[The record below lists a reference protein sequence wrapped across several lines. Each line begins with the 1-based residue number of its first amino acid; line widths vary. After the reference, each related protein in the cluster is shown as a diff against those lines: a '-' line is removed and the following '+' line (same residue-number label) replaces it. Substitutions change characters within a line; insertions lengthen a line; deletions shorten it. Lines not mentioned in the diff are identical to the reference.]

1 MVTRNFFVFVLL
13 SVLSFS
19 VFALER
25 KVFCIWDPVGR
36 NGPVMSFYSDVI
48 PKAQS
53 WGLSIRFVAYTDER
67 IAASDFKAGRCEAV
81 LLTSILA
88 RQFVK
93 FGGTMDAI
101 GAINSQE
108 GLETALSSLARP
120 KAGKLMTEGKYEAV
134 ATFPVG
140 SMYAFVNDRTID
152 TIEEFAGKSISILN
166 GDPQMKKFADLA
178 GASQVN
184 VTLDSFAELFNKGN
198 VDIVVMPA
206 LAYNTFELYQG
217 LGSKGGIIDKRLY
230 YGMLQTI
237 TKRDQFPEDFGHTM
251 RNYVKT
257 RMKAIN
263 KLVKDAEEEIP
274 DKYWIKTNQFV
285 KDDIDHFSK
294 RVRLAL
300 MDDGVNH
307 PKALHLFWKI
317 RCRLDRSRGECKE
330 SPVHIKKSDTK
341 PAAKK
346 VANKT
351 PKKSKESVKETQ
363 KKLLKQKKREQKER
377 EQKEREQKEREH
389 KEREHKEREQ
399 KKLEQQKLQ
408 EQALAAKK
416 LAEQEL
422 ALEHEKLERAK
433 VEAELEL
440 ERKERAKLEKE
451 LEALEKKNKEEQTS
465 EEQGSEEQTS
475 EEQGSEEQTSEKHEE
490 ERRWWQLF

>member
-1 MVTRNFFVFVLL
+1 MVRRNFFVLVLL

-19 VFALER
+19 AFALER

-48 PKAQS
+48 PKAQA
-53 WGLSIRFVAYTDER
+53 WGLSIRFVAYIDER
-67 IAASDFKAGRCEAV
+67 IAAADFKAGRCEAV

-101 GAINSQE
+101 GAIDSQE

-120 KAGKLMTEGKYEAV
+120 KAGKLMAEGEYEAI

-140 SMYAFVNDRTID
+140 SMYAYVNDRAID
-152 TIEEFAGKSISILN
+152 TIEKFAGKSISILN

-178 GASQVN
+178 GASQVG
-184 VTLDSFAELFNKGN
+184 VSLDSFAERFNNGE

-217 LGSKGGIIDKRLY
+217 LGDKGGIIDKRLY
-230 YGMLQTI
+230 YGMLQVI
-237 TKRDQFPEDFGHTM
+237 SKRDQFPADFGHTM

-257 RMKAIN
+257 RLKAIN
-263 KLVKDAEEEIP
+263 ELVKTAEEEIP
-274 DKYWIKTNQFV
+274 HKYWIQTSQFV

-294 RVRLAL
+294 RVRIAL
-300 MDDGVNH
+300 MNDGVNH

-330 SPVHIKKSDTK
+330 SPVNIEKRDKKTTAKTTSIKMS
-341 PAAKK
+341 KK
-346 VANKT
+346 T
-351 PKKSKESVKETQ
+351 EKEAPQ
-363 KKLLKQKKREQKER
+363 
-377 EQKEREQKEREH
+377 
-389 KEREHKEREQ
+389 
-399 KKLEQQKLQ
+399 KLEQQKQKQMKLEAKTLEKRQ
-408 EQALAAKK
+408 RERLVQQQKEQVLAKK
-416 LAEQEL
+416 NLAEQKR

-433 VEAELEL
+433 VEEEL
-440 ERKERAKLEKE
+440 ERERKVREKLEKE
-451 LEALEKKNKEEQTS
+451 LEALEQKNKEQ
-465 EEQGSEEQTS
+465 
-475 EEQGSEEQTSEKHEE
+475 
-490 ERRWWQLF
+490 

>member
-1 MVTRNFFVFVLL
+1 MFSMMARNSLVFVLL

-48 PKAQS
+48 PKAQA

-67 IAASDFKAGRCEAV
+67 IAAADFKAGRCEAV

-108 GLETALSSLARP
+108 GLETALNSLARP
-120 KAGKLMTEGKYEAV
+120 KAGKLMTEGKYETV

-140 SMYAFVNDRTID
+140 SMYAFVNDRAIN
-152 TIEEFAGKSISILN
+152 TIEKFAGKSISILN

-178 GASQVN
+178 GASQVG
-184 VTLDSFAELFNKGN
+184 VTLDSFADRFNKGE

-217 LGSKGGIIDKRLY
+217 LGVKGGIIDKRLY

-237 TKRDQFPEDFGHTM
+237 AKRDQFPEGFGHTM

-274 DKYWIKTNQFV
+274 DKYWIKTSQFV

-294 RVRLAL
+294 RVRIAL
-300 MDDGVNH
+300 MEDGINH

-330 SPVHIKKSDTK
+330 SPVNIEKRDKKPSVK
-341 PAAKK
+341 AVAKRK
-346 VANKT
+346 
-351 PKKSKESVKETQ
+351 PKKSVKETQ
-363 KKLLKQKKREQKER
+363 KKLAQQKMAQQKLA
-377 EQKEREQKEREH
+377 K
-389 KEREHKEREQ
+389 
-399 KKLEQQKLQ
+399 KKLEQQKLERQ
-408 EQALAAKK
+408 RLEQKKKEEQALTKQK
-416 LAEQEL
+416 YAEQKL
-422 ALEHEKLERAK
+422 ALEREKLERAK
-433 VEAELEL
+433 IEEELAR
-440 ERKERAKLEKE
+440 EREEREKLEKE
-451 LEALEKKNKEEQTS
+451 LLALGNKNKVQQASLESRSEERVSEKQNLEEQGLEDKEEQ
-465 EEQGSEEQTS
+465 EEKS
-475 EEQGSEEQTSEKHEE
+475 
-490 ERRWWQLF
+490 WWQIF

>member
-1 MVTRNFFVFVLL
+1 MVRRNFFVLVLL

-19 VFALER
+19 AFALER

-48 PKAQS
+48 PKAQA
-53 WGLSIRFVAYTDER
+53 WGLSIRFVAYIDER
-67 IAASDFKAGRCEAV
+67 IAAADFKAGRCEAV

-101 GAINSQE
+101 GAIDSQE

-120 KAGKLMTEGKYEAV
+120 KAGKLMTEGEYEAI

-140 SMYAFVNDRTID
+140 SMYAYVNDRAID
-152 TIEEFAGKSISILN
+152 TIEKFAGKSISILN

-178 GASQVN
+178 GASQVG
-184 VTLDSFAELFNKGN
+184 VSLDSFAERFNNGE

-217 LGSKGGIIDKRLY
+217 LGDKGGIIDKRLY
-230 YGMLQTI
+230 YGMLQVI
-237 TKRDQFPEDFGHTM
+237 SKRDQFPADFGHTM

-257 RMKAIN
+257 RLKAIN
-263 KLVKDAEEEIP
+263 ELVKTAEEEIP
-274 DKYWIKTNQFV
+274 HKYWIQTSQFV

-294 RVRLAL
+294 RVRIAL
-300 MDDGVNH
+300 MNDGVNH

-330 SPVHIKKSDTK
+330 SPVNIEKRDKKTTAKTTSIKMS
-341 PAAKK
+341 KK
-346 VANKT
+346 T
-351 PKKSKESVKETQ
+351 EKEAPQ
-363 KKLLKQKKREQKER
+363 
-377 EQKEREQKEREH
+377 
-389 KEREHKEREQ
+389 
-399 KKLEQQKLQ
+399 KLEQQKQKQMKLEAKTLEKRQ
-408 EQALAAKK
+408 RERLVQQQKEQVLAKK
-416 LAEQEL
+416 NLAEQKR

-433 VEAELEL
+433 VEEEL
-440 ERKERAKLEKE
+440 ERERKVREKLEKE
-451 LEALEKKNKEEQTS
+451 LEALEQKNKEQ
-465 EEQGSEEQTS
+465 
-475 EEQGSEEQTSEKHEE
+475 
-490 ERRWWQLF
+490 